1 LLLLIRNKFLTS
13 DINRRSFLANVGSGI
28 RSHNNNMVGC
38 LLLFVVGLL
47 DDVGIS
53 MDGKCKVELKNK

>member
-13 DINRRSFLANVGSGI
+13 NINRRSFLANVGSGI

-38 LLLFVVGLL
+38 LLFVVGLL

-53 MDGKCKVELKNK
+53 MDGKCKVELKINK